1 MATHELLEV
10 EALKF
15 RGSSL
20 EKNETS
26 LTSAVFIFY
35 RMSLRFSADKSFLV
49 NNFATYTS
57 SLTLSAL

>member
-49 NNFATYTS
+49 NNFAT
-57 SLTLSAL
+57 